1 VHQRERCPEATVG
14 RPYTSAVNELD
25 VITEKSDPAVQ
36 RIVDVAKPSRAVVKT
51 ALIEDVEPLMQGIR
65 AGMDVVEVYNAA
77 SAPVPED
84 LLGTCRERGI
94 PVRLMDSGVLGH
106 VFKGEKKPKTFGIMR
121 VPRPARLQDLAEAAG
136 DLVILDAVKI
146 VGNIGA
152 IVRTS
157 YALGAS
163 GIVLIDS
170 DLTTIADRRLIRAS
184 RGYVFSLPVVLAT
197 REDALAFV
205 RERGIPLMVFEA
217 DGELGLHDLAGRD
230 ERLALLFG
238 SEKRGASEG
247 LLGVPADA
255 VSIPMIPEAES
266 LNVSVSTGI
275 ALGER
280 ARRNLAVRT

>member
-1 VHQRERCPEATVG
+1 M
-14 RPYTSAVNELD
+14 SELD

-36 RIVDVAKPSRAVVKT
+36 RIVDVTKPSRAVVKT
-51 ALIEDVEPLMQGIR
+51 ALIEDVEPLLQGIR
-65 AGMDVVEVYNAA
+65 AGVDVIEVYGTT
-77 SAPVPED
+77 SAPVPDD

-94 PVRLMDSGVLGH
+94 PVRLMAPGVLGH
-106 VFKGEKKPKTFGIMR
+106 VFKGEKKPKTFGIVR
-121 VPRPARLQDLAEAAG
+121 VPRPASLRDLADAAG
-136 DLVILDAVKI
+136 DLVVLDGVRI

-163 GIVLIDS
+163 GIVLVDS

-184 RGYVFSLPVVLAT
+184 RGYVFSLPVVLAG

-217 DGELGLHDLAGRD
+217 DGALTLHDLADRD

-238 SEKRGASEG
+238 SEKRGTSDG
-247 LLGVPADA
+247 LAAEA

-280 ARRNLAVRT
+280 ARRNLAVHPGPAR

>member
-1 VHQRERCPEATVG
+1 M
-14 RPYTSAVNELD
+14 SELD

-36 RIVDVAKPSRAVVKT
+36 RIVDVTKPSRAVVKT

-77 SAPVPED
+77 SVPVPGD

-121 VPRPARLQDLAEAAG
+121 VPRPARLQDLAGGTG
-136 DLVILDAVKI
+136 DLVVLDGVKI

-163 GIVLIDS
+163 GIVLVDS

-197 REDALAFV
+197 REDTLAFV
-205 RERGIPLMVFEA
+205 RERSIPLMVFEA
-217 DGELGLHDLAGRD
+217 GGELSLHDLADRD

-238 SEKRGASEG
+238 SEKRGAPEG
-247 LLGVPADA
+247 LAAGA
-255 VSIPMIPEAES
+255 VSIPMIAEAES

-280 ARRNLAVRT
+280 SRRNLAVRRP

>member
-1 VHQRERCPEATVG
+1 MSEPA
-14 RPYTSAVNELD
+14 

-36 RIVDVAKPSRAVVKT
+36 RIVDVTKPSRAVVKT
-51 ALIEDVEPLMQGIR
+51 ALIEDVEPLLQGIR
-65 AGMDVVEVYNAA
+65 AGIDVIEVYGTT
-77 SAPVPED
+77 SAPVPDE
-84 LLGTCRERGI
+84 LVGACRERGI
-94 PVRLMDSGVLGH
+94 PVRLMDSAVLGH

-136 DLVILDAVKI
+136 DLVVLDGVKI

-184 RGYVFSLPVVLAT
+184 RGYVFSLPVVLAS

-205 RERGIPLMVFEA
+205 GERGIPLMVFEA
-217 DGELGLHDLAGRD
+217 DGELRLHDLAGRD

-238 SEKRGASEG
+238 SEKRGASQG

-255 VSIPMIPEAES
+255 VSIPMIPEADS

-280 ARRNLAVRT
+280 VRRNLAVRG